1 MSSLCQSLEFAI
13 RGHLYSQKSCFNAKH
28 LPDNLGELGL
38 SAFYM
43 AVGRDC
49 FVLRYNFLVC
59 LQCSFQKN
67 SLIVGNLHHFLLS
80 LFPTVNWT
88 FGGKRSSDVSWRAN
102 TNLHPWV
109 REVREKCSW
118 QSRMFHLHFH
128 YNHAILA
135 GKQSFM
141 F

>member
-1 MSSLCQSLEFAI
+1 MRNTVLTRQ
-13 RGHLYSQKSCFNAKH
+13 
-28 LPDNLGELGL
+28 LGGTWTFC
-38 SAFYM
+38 FYM

-59 LQCSFQKN
+59 LQCSHQKN
-67 SLIVGNLHHFLLS
+67 SLIVGNLRHFVLS

-88 FGGKRSSDVSWRAN
+88 FGGKRSSNNLCNVSWRAN

-135 GKQSFM
+135 WKQSFM